1 MFAELEIETKRYV
14 SGKWRDNF
22 CIIGGEVRMRVR
34 SLEEERS
41 IAFVLKVIKSEKKI
55 MWKNLIFNLRKHDE

>member
-41 IAFVLKVIKSEKKI
+41 IAFVLKVIKSEKRI
-55 MWKNLIFNLRKHDE
+55 MWKIIEGKKEQLDI

>member
-22 CIIGGEVRMRVR
+22 CIIEGEVRMRVR

-41 IAFVLKVIKSEKKI
+41 IALVLKVIKSEKKI
-55 MWKNLIFNLRKHDE
+55 MWKIIEGKKEQLDI